1 MSKRKGVVLGFM
13 IIFYYLNET
22 LSVLGPAIT
31 NSTPATALR
40 PWGALGDDAGKLA
53 VILSEVGGHELQI
66 LFQLLFGVLLREG
79 DCPHDPLDLH
89 GTNDASGKVRVAV
102 PFPILRHEDLEHEG
116 VNKAIAG

>member
-1 MSKRKGVVLGFM
+1 MGRSGRSFMSTAYQF
-13 IIFYYLNET
+13 IEIP
-22 LSVLGPAIT
+22 SVLDPVIT
-31 NSTPATALR
+31 NSTPATAFR